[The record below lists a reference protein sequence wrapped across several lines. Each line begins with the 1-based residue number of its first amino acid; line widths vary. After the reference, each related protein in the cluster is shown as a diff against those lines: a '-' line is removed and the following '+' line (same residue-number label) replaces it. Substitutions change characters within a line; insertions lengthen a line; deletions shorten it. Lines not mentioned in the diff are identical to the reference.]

1 MAAYVRTTR
10 TGGSNP
16 ILLRHRVWLLRQSPG
31 NSAKWPL
38 LWPVLSTQPNQRGTN
53 IGVIRRCASVS
64 LRAGAGWFGFA
75 IASANAAGTL
85 VADVADIEMS
95 RRPYGCY
102 AGEGTTQN
110 CSAFC
115 PSRIDSVPLGN
126 YRGRRPASRSS
137 KLNRTASPNSGA
149 IIAQD
154 DGLAVSEALRVSQIT
169 EETLPAYTGDS
180 ERSARSF
187 SPAVAGAIASA
198 TQIAV

>member
-1 MAAYVRTTR
+1 MAAFVARFEHPTEPERDEYR
-10 TGGSNP
+10 
-16 ILLRHRVWLLRQSPG
+16 RH
-31 NSAKWPL
+31 
-38 LWPVLSTQPNQRGTN
+38 STLCECFFP
-53 IGVIRRCASVS
+53 RRH
-64 LRAGAGWFGFA
+64 GWFGFA

-137 KLNRTASPNSGA
+137 KLNRTASSNSGA
-149 IIAQD
+149 VIAQD
-154 DGLAVSEALRVSQIT
+154 NRLAVGSGQR
-169 EETLPAYTGDS
+169 
-180 ERSARSF
+180 
-187 SPAVAGAIASA
+187 
-198 TQIAV
+198 